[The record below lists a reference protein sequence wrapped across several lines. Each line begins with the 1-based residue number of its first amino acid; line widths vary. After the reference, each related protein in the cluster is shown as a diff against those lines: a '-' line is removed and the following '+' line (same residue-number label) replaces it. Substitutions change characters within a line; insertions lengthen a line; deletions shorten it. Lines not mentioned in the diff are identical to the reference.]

1 MGPFRKHLSE
11 VRDLPSATMV
21 KEAKES
27 KKVKEVK
34 DAKEIK
40 DGKVVKDKKRKIR
53 KGKRPGR
60 LYARAVFTGY
70 KRGQR
75 NQYETCALL
84 KIEGSKNKDNGAYYV
99 GKRAVYV
106 YKCKNLTS
114 CPTGGK
120 SKLRTIW
127 GKVTR
132 THGNSGVVRAKFAKN
147 LPATAMGR
155 RIRIMMYPSRI

>member
-21 KEAKES
+21 KEGKEG
-27 KKVKEVK
+27 
-34 DAKEIK
+34 KEIK

-70 KRGQR
+70 KRGQC

-132 THGNSGVVRAKFAKN
+132 THGNSGVVRAKFAK
-147 LPATAMGR
+147 
-155 RIRIMMYPSRI
+155 

>member
-21 KEAKES
+21 KDGKEG
-27 KKVKEVK
+27 
-34 DAKEIK
+34 KEIK